1 MARSGEADGS
11 RWLLLIHQIPPL
23 PSYFRA
29 KVGRRLQKL
38 GAVAIKNSVYVLPRT
53 DQTQEDFQW
62 VAREIGS
69 EGGEATLCQAT
80 FVEGLRDD
88 QIEAIF
94 QAARD
99 ADYASVAEEARE
111 LVSGLPSRL
120 ARDDE
125 RRPDLEGALA
135 RVRKRMN
142 DVIAI
147 DFFSAS
153 GRVSAES
160 AIEGLER
167 RLKRQERPMESP
179 ERHLLSKDDYRAR
192 TWLTRKN
199 VHVDRI
205 ASAWLIRRFVDPKAT
220 FKFVSG
226 QDYRAQGE
234 ELTFDM
240 YEGTFTHVGDAC
252 TFETL
257 IERFGLKEPGLTAIA
272 EIVHDIDVKDGKF
285 ARAEAP
291 GIAALIAGIAV
302 AHREDERRIE
312 IGGSMFDALLEL
324 FARKKTRGG
333 LT

>member
-1 MARSGEADGS
+1 MARSGEVDSS
-11 RWLLLIHQIPPL
+11 RWLLLIHQIPPT

-88 QIEAIF
+88 QIEALF

-111 LVSGLPSRL
+111 LGSGLPSRL

-125 RRPDLEGALA
+125 RRPELEASLA
-135 RVRKRMN
+135 RLRKRMSE
-142 DVIAI
+142 VIAI
-147 DFFSAS
+147 DFFSTS
-153 GRVSAES
+153 GRVTAES

-167 RLKRQERPMESP
+167 KLRRQEKPVESP
-179 ERHLLSKDDYRAR
+179 DRESLSKAEYRAR
-192 TWLTRKN
+192 TWVTRKN
-199 VHVDRI
+199 IHVDRI
-205 ASAWLIRRFVDPKAT
+205 ASAWLIRRFIDPKAT

-226 QDYRAQGE
+226 HDYRPQDE

-257 IERFGLKEPGLTAIA
+257 IDRFDLKEPGLAAIA
-272 EIVHDIDVKDGKF
+272 EIVHDIDVKDGKYG
-285 ARAEAP
+285 RAEAP
-291 GIAALIAGIAV
+291 GVAALIAGIAV
-302 AHREDERRIE
+302 THREDEKRIE
-312 IGGSMFDALLEL
+312 VGGTMLDALVDL
-324 FARKKTRGG
+324 FGRRKTRGG
-333 LT
+333 LP